1 MQEKKIITY
10 GHLIFLMW
18 MLLLSNKYGFMYTM
32 ENIVLI
38 SFILGVEIFFY
49 IS

>member
-1 MQEKKIITY
+1 
-10 GHLIFLMW
+10 

-32 ENIVLI
+32 ENTVLI
-38 SFILGVEIFFY
+38 SFILGVELFFY